1 MTSSLLTNINTL
13 SFFFCDR
20 NFGRKNSWLPR
31 LLYPTWKVAKK
42 CNCKIFLCSKIC
54 LIFHF
59 SFLIWSVEKRYFNQS
74 YCEKCEEN
82 MSLEQPPFHSHFQ
95 EGHFATS
102 FTALDQLR
110 KEDVLTDITL
120 VAAENLSC
128 LPVRTVRAHKLVL
141 MAVSDY
147 FRTMF
152 KGEYSLL
159 ERLVFFGSKMSFV
172 MSNFALKK
180 SHWGLNFVNTNL
192 FVTSKNEF
200 SNSRI

>member
-1 MTSSLLTNINTL
+1 MWIHTFLIIFQISLQQNLEKFWWYPLCWQIPTSFP
-13 SFFFCDR
+13 FFSDR
-20 NFGRKNSWLPR
+20 NFGRINSWLPR
-31 LLYPTWKVAKK
+31 LLPTFWKVAKK
-42 CNCKIFLCSKIC
+42 CNCKIFIYSKIC
-54 LIFHF
+54 LIFDF

-152 KGEYSLL
+152 KGEYSY
-159 ERLVFFGSKMSFV
+159 VAWS
-172 MSNFALKK
+172 
-180 SHWGLNFVNTNL
+180 L
-192 FVTSKNEF
+192 FLDQRCHLTKFLGVL
-200 SNSRI
+200 

>member
-1 MTSSLLTNINTL
+1 M
-13 SFFFCDR
+13 
-20 NFGRKNSWLPR
+20 K
-31 LLYPTWKVAKK
+31 
-42 CNCKIFLCSKIC
+42 
-54 LIFHF
+54 
-59 SFLIWSVEKRYFNQS
+59 SVK
-74 YCEKCEEN
+74 N
-82 MSLEQPPFHSHFQ
+82 MSLEQPPIHSHYQ

-152 KGEYSLL
+152 KGGYSYVAWSLFLDQRCHLTKFLGLL
-159 ERLVFFGSKMSFV
+159 
-172 MSNFALKK
+172 
-180 SHWGLNFVNTNL
+180 
-192 FVTSKNEF
+192 
-200 SNSRI
+200 

>member
-1 MTSSLLTNINTL
+1 
-13 SFFFCDR
+13 
-20 NFGRKNSWLPR
+20 
-31 LLYPTWKVAKK
+31 
-42 CNCKIFLCSKIC
+42 
-54 LIFHF
+54 
-59 SFLIWSVEKRYFNQS
+59 
-74 YCEKCEEN
+74 

-152 KGEYSLL
+152 KGEYSYVAWSLFLDQRCHLTKFGVDIKGDMLL
-159 ERLVFFGSKMSFV
+159 
-172 MSNFALKK
+172 N
-180 SHWGLNFVNTNL
+180 
-192 FVTSKNEF
+192 
-200 SNSRI
+200 

>member
-13 SFFFCDR
+13 SFFAIGISAAKSAD
-20 NFGRKNSWLPR
+20 SHAY
-31 LLYPTWKVAKK
+31 YPTWKVAKK
-42 CNCKIFLCSKIC
+42 CNCKIFICSKIC

-152 KGEYSLL
+152 KGEYS
-159 ERLVFFGSKMSFV
+159 
-172 MSNFALKK
+172 
-180 SHWGLNFVNTNL
+180 
-192 FVTSKNEF
+192 
-200 SNSRI
+200 